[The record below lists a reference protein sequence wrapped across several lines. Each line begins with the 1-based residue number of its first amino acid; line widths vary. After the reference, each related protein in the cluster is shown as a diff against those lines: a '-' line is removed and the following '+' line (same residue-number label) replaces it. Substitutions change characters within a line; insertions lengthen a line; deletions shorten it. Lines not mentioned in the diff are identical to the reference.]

1 MIDDKTLQLNY
12 TVESIIEAVCQ
23 FIKVDK
29 EDFLGTNRDRLLVD
43 ARRIAINIITRE
55 ESHSISGAARAI
67 NKNHATAIHYRK
79 THDNLYASNA
89 RYRYTYDMCVRKYK
103 GDNYASFEDFLEM
116 GRNYRKLEVIVE
128 DKDNEI
134 AKLKYDILK
143 LQNKFREHNFMIP
156 SL

>member
-1 MIDDKTLQLNY
+1 MTENELLHLNY
-12 TVESIIEAVCQ
+12 TVDSIVDAVCE
-23 FIKVDK
+23 FMRVDK
-29 EDFLGTNRDRLLVD
+29 DAFLSTNRDRLLVD

-89 RYRYTYDMCVRKYK
+89 RYRYTYDMCSRKYK

-116 GRNYRKLEVIVE
+116 GKNYRKLETIVE

-134 AKLKYDILK
+134 ADLKYEILK

-156 SL
+156 A

>member
-1 MIDDKTLQLNY
+1 MIDDKTLQFNY
-12 TVESIIEAVCQ
+12 TVESIIDAVCG

-29 EDFLGTNRDRLLVD
+29 EDLLSTNRDRLLVD
-43 ARRIAINIITRE
+43 ARRIAVNILLRE
-55 ESHSISGAARAI
+55 ESCSVSGVGRCI
-67 NKNHATAIHYRK
+67 KKNHATVIHYRN

-116 GRNYRKLEVIVE
+116 GRNYRKLEVIIE

-134 AKLKYDILK
+134 AKLRYDILK

-156 SL
+156 A

>member
-1 MIDDKTLQLNY
+1 MTEKERVHLNH
-12 TVESIIEAVCQ
+12 TVDSIVEAVCE
-23 FIKVDK
+23 FMKVDK
-29 EDFLGTNRDRLLVD
+29 EEFLGTNRERFLVD

-89 RYRYTYDMCVRKYK
+89 RYRYTYDMCKRKYK

-116 GRNYRKLEVIVE
+116 GKNYRKLEVIIE
-128 DKDNEI
+128 DKNDEI

-143 LQNKFREHNFMIP
+143 LQNKFRAHNFMIP
-156 SL
+156 A